1 MATQESIK
9 LTEEE
14 VNNISELKN
23 RQESLGQELQ
33 KVQLS
38 KFNLEI
44 REEELKQ
51 YYKDNI
57 ALEKQIGQ
65 ELMQK
70 YGNGSIDIETGTF
83 VPFHK

>member
-51 YYKDNI
+51 YYKDKI

-65 ELMQK
+65 EVMQK
-70 YGNGSIDIETGTF
+70 YGNGSMDIETGTF